1 MSDQARSGSDDVNIF
16 GLDSGKHAFA
26 LVKIRFGLAI
36 VGEDGP
42 HPFLGGELTEVWFEN
57 NDEYDT
63 CFYLQHGQLGSRVLG
78 DFEALCSFATQ
89 QLSVK

>member
-1 MSDQARSGSDDVNIF
+1 MTLNVEFKKTYPD
-16 GLDSGKHAFA
+16 LDPDA
-26 LVKIRFGLAI
+26 AI

-63 CFYLQHGQLGSRVLG
+63 CFYLQHAQLGNRVVG
-78 DFEALCSFATQ
+78 DFEALCSFANQ
-89 QLSVK
+89 QLVVK